1 MRSWRTIRDQ
11 SCLRA
16 LNGILLALLLTHS
29 TALAVQMKEDPKG
42 FEGIP
47 WGATLSESE
56 TFGKV
61 EDSGRL
67 KTYEL
72 KGGPPTFGPAKV
84 ESMKFTTVDDRFAR
98 VTVRYQG
105 KEAHDQLLGFLQSRY
120 GPLDRTPGQFA
131 GGAVK
136 IFAWQGVDAERLL
149 VVVNYAPNQSQCHI
163 RIPFG
168 DLRDQ
173 QWRLADLLGEAR
185 YDWNGNDLESR
196 GLYVDMAAWQAQ
208 VFSMTKKEG

>member
-16 LNGILLALLLTHS
+16 LNAILLALLLTHS

-136 IFAWQGVDAERLL
+136 IFAWQGIETEVSLRYETRTDRGIIFFENPSLASRIEGAM
-149 VVVNYAPNQSQCHI
+149 APD
-163 RIPFG
+163 P
-168 DLRDQ
+168 DLGG
-173 QWRLADLLGEAR
+173 AT
-185 YDWNGNDLESR
+185 Y
-196 GLYVDMAAWQAQ
+196 
-208 VFSMTKKEG
+208 

>member
-1 MRSWRTIRDQ
+1 MPSWRTIQ
-11 SCLRA
+11 YYVFLGA
-16 LNGILLALLLTHS
+16 LNALILLVLVLSDRA
-29 TALAVQMKEDPKG
+29 AFAVQMKEDPKG

-47 WGATLSESE
+47 WGVTLSESE

-72 KGGPPTFGPAKV
+72 KGAPPTFGPAKV

-105 KEAHDQLLGFLQSRY
+105 KEAHEQLLTFLQSRY

-136 IFAWQGVDAERLL
+136 IFAWQGIDTEVSLRYETRTDRGIIFFENPSLASRIEGAM
-149 VVVNYAPNQSQCHI
+149 APD
-163 RIPFG
+163 P
-168 DLRDQ
+168 DLGG
-173 QWRLADLLGEAR
+173 AT
-185 YDWNGNDLESR
+185 Y
-196 GLYVDMAAWQAQ
+196 
-208 VFSMTKKEG
+208 